1 MYKILKKQKIGQ
13 DIYELHIE
21 AKHIVKYA
29 QPGNFI
35 ILRKDESGER
45 VPFTIADFDKRSV
58 IILFNIVGKTTAD
71 LAKLRKG
78 DIIKDVVGPL
88 GNASEIKEYGTV
100 CIVSGGTGCASAY
113 ILSKALKEKG
123 NRVINIMGAR
133 TKNHIIWEDRFNQVS
148 NKLILCTDDGS
159 KGFKGLVTKPFEK
172 LVRSQYLNRVIAIGP
187 PLMMKEVARLTYQ
200 RTRAFVHLAPIM
212 VDGIGMCGGCRVKV
226 GRETK
231 FACVD
236 GPEFDAHEVDFD
248 SLIYRNSRYTAE
260 EKVSHKKHHISC
272 IKKAADKNRKKAAKN
287 KDGKKDVKKR
297 VIRQKIKKR

>member
-1 MYKILKKQKIGQ
+1 MDDLETYIDDFIA
-13 DIYELHIE
+13 HIRIEKNYSE
-21 AKHIVKYA
+21 ATTDTYRIALTIFSQFLLDANIAITDRKC
-29 QPGNFI
+29 
-35 ILRKDESGER
+35 ILR
-45 VPFTIADFDKRSV
+45 FI
-58 IILFNIVGKTTAD
+58 NH
-71 LAKLRKG
+71 
-78 DIIKDVVGPL
+78 
-88 GNASEIKEYGTV
+88 
-100 CIVSGGTGCASAY
+100 
-113 ILSKALKEKG
+113 LKEKG

-248 SLIYRNSRYTAE
+248 SFIYRNSRYTAE